1 MSGKGSGY
9 YGCLKASL
17 SACGNRL
24 LVPRR
29 LTEKRV
35 LAAVQEQL
43 RDLPALRYVLERVEA
58 EVKRLHA
65 HLPEETELKRAAL
78 AAEERR
84 IANYIAFIGDGKA
97 THALGEA
104 LGAAEQ
110 RATAQELQD
119 LDTSAGELFKGS
131 TDRMGVAERLG
142 KPQEVL
148 ERETPRSAL
157 ILRRILGPIRLVPVT
172 PQVGKPYSQ
181 SETTLQVLD
190 LLEAPEGGSNWSQW
204 WRWRVSNPRPETL
217 SVRLLHQ

>member
-1 MSGKGSGY
+1 MS
-9 YGCLKASL
+9 
-17 SACGNRL
+17 
-24 LVPRR
+24 
-29 LTEKRV
+29 
-35 LAAVQEQL
+35 
-43 RDLPALRYVLERVEA
+43 
-58 EVKRLHA
+58 
-65 HLPEETELKRAAL
+65 KRAPSPAIGSPPL
-78 AAEERR
+78 RGMRRRNDFTLICPRKLSSSAPLWPLRSAASPTTSPSS
-84 IANYIAFIGDGKA
+84 

-142 KPQEVL
+142 NPQKVL

-172 PQVGKPYSQ
+172 PQVGKPYYQ

-217 SVRLLHQ
+217 SVRLLHP